1 MPESTPLTKI
11 SGVKAYGADVVL
23 FGANYDEAYA
33 KAIELSKKR
42 GLSFIHP
49 FADDEVIAGQGS
61 IALDIL
67 EVKDDLD
74 YIIVP
79 IGGGGL
85 IAGIAMVI
93 KELKPNIKIIGI
105 NATGANAM
113 AQSFESKRLI
123 DSTKVKTIADG
134 IAVRDVNPLTF
145 DYVLKYV
152 DEIIEV
158 NDEEIATAILF
169 LLEQQKLLV
178 EGAGAVGVAAIIHD
192 KLKVKDKNIAVLLS
206 GGNIDVTVLSV
217 IIEKGLL
224 KQSRKMKFIV
234 TLVDKPG
241 SLMKLTQILSETD
254 SNIVQ
259 IDYDRTSVAL
269 DYGEANVTIAVETKG
284 QEHQK
289 LIIDKLGEN
298 GYKIKE
304 IL

>member
-1 MPESTPLTKI
+1 MPEATPLTMI

-67 EVKDDLD
+67 EAKDDLD

-145 DYVLKYV
+145 DYALKYV